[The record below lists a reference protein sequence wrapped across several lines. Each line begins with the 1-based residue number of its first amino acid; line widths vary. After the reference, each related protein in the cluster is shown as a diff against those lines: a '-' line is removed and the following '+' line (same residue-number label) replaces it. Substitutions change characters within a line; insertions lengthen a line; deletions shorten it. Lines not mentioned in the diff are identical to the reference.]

1 MKSILIAALCAV
13 TLTAQAEEAK
23 RDTIHKYTID
33 KQPVE
38 HFDGSQLEGK
48 HIAKYIIAYKEGK
61 GVVEKHHVIYTGVE
75 DVKVIKIAKDGNASG
90 SMLRGR
96 ASTETL
102 RVASNKGQLIV
113 VDGKE
118 VTEEEMLKIKSED
131 VAGVNILAPGSKAAE
146 AYGEKGHSGVILI
159 ETKTAKNLSV
169 ATNPLVVVDGKEA
182 SYEELGKIVSE
193 KIDNVTV
200 LKSGSEAANSYGE
213 KGKNG
218 VILVTTKA
226 AQKKK

>member
-75 DVKVIKIAKDGNASG
+75 AEKAFTFEGDANGPILVSKFLGP
-90 SMLRGR
+90 
-96 ASTETL
+96 
-102 RVASNKGQLIV
+102 LII
-113 VDGKE
+113 VDDKE
-118 VTEEEMLKIKSED
+118 VSEEAMALIKSED
-131 VAGVNILAPGSKAAE
+131 VASVNVFEPHSKVAKS
-146 AYGEKGHSGVILI
+146 YGEKGSKGVIMVT
-159 ETKTAKNLSV
+159 TKTGKNLSV

-182 SYEELGKIVSE
+182 SYEELGKIVPE

>member
-75 DVKVIKIAKDGNASG
+75 AEKAFTIEGDILVSKF
-90 SMLRGR
+90 L
-96 ASTETL
+96 EP
-102 RVASNKGQLIV
+102 LII
-113 VDGKE
+113 VDDKE
-118 VTEEEMLKIKSED
+118 VSEEAMALIKSED
-131 VAGVNILAPGSKAAE
+131 VASVNVFQPHSKVAKS
-146 AYGEKGHSGVILI
+146 YGEKGSKGVIMVT
-159 ETKTAKNLSV
+159 TKTAKNLSV
-169 ATNPLVVVDGKEA
+169 ATNPIVIVDGKEA
-182 SYEELGKIVSE
+182 SYEELGKIDPD
-193 KIDNVTV
+193 KIANVTV
-200 LKSGSEAANSYGE
+200 LKAGSDAAKAYGD

-226 AQKKK
+226 GGKKK

>member
-75 DVKVIKIAKDGNASG
+75 DVKVIKIAKDSNAP
-90 SMLRGR
+90 
-96 ASTETL
+96 
-102 RVASNKGQLIV
+102 VVSNKGQLIV

-169 ATNPLVVVDGKEA
+169 ATNPIVIVDGKEA
-182 SYEELGKIVSE
+182 SYEELGKIVPE

>member
-75 DVKVIKIAKDGNASG
+75 AEKAFTIEGDILVSKF
-90 SMLRGR
+90 L
-96 ASTETL
+96 EP
-102 RVASNKGQLIV
+102 LII
-113 VDGKE
+113 VDDKE
-118 VTEEEMLKIKSED
+118 VSEEAMALIKSED
-131 VAGVNILAPGSKAAE
+131 VASVNVFEPHSKVAKS
-146 AYGEKGHSGVILI
+146 YGEKGSKGVIMVT
-159 ETKTAKNLSV
+159 TKTAKNLSV

-182 SYEELGKIVSE
+182 SYEELGKCGRHADESLCASFALLLSRDLYSPYSCE
-193 KIDNVTV
+193 
-200 LKSGSEAANSYGE
+200 LHCAGACGSLCFKTWAFAFCF
-213 KGKNG
+213 
-218 VILVTTKA
+218 
-226 AQKKK
+226 

>member
-13 TLTAQAEEAK
+13 TFTAQAEVVK

-33 KQPVE
+33 KQAVE

-48 HIAKYIIAYKEGK
+48 HISKYVIAYKENGN
-61 GVVEKHHVIYTGVE
+61 VVEKHHVIYTGDE
-75 DVKVIKIAKDGNASG
+75 DVKVIKIAKDSNAS
-90 SMLRGR
+90 
-96 ASTETL
+96 
-102 RVASNKGQLIV
+102 VVSNKGQLIV

-131 VAGVNILAPGSKAAE
+131 VVSVNVLAPGSKVAE

-169 ATNPLVVVDGKEA
+169 VTNPIVIVDGKEA
-182 SYEELGKIVSE
+182 SYEELGKIDPD
-193 KIDNVTV
+193 KIANVTV
-200 LKSGSEAANSYGE
+200 LKAGSDAAKAYGD

-226 AQKKK
+226 GGKKK

>member
-75 DVKVIKIAKDGNASG
+75 AEKAFTIEGDILVSKF
-90 SMLRGR
+90 L
-96 ASTETL
+96 EP
-102 RVASNKGQLIV
+102 LII
-113 VDGKE
+113 VDDKE
-118 VTEEEMLKIKSED
+118 VSEEAMALIKSED
-131 VAGVNILAPGSKAAE
+131 VASVNVFQPHSKVAKS
-146 AYGEKGHSGVILI
+146 YGEKGSKGVIMVT
-159 ETKTAKNLSV
+159 TKTAKNLSV

-182 SYEELGKIVSE
+182 SYEELGKIDPD
-193 KIDNVTV
+193 KIANVTA
-200 LKSGSEAANSYGE
+200 LKAGSEAANSYGE

>member
-13 TLTAQAEEAK
+13 TFTAQAEEAK

-33 KQPVE
+33 KQAVE

-48 HIAKYIIAYKEGK
+48 HISKYIIAYKEGK
-61 GVVEKHHVIYTGVE
+61 GVVEKHHVIYTGDE
-75 DVKVIKIAKDGNASG
+75 DVKVIKIAKDSNAPI
-90 SMLRGR
+90 
-96 ASTETL
+96 
-102 RVASNKGQLIV
+102 VSNKGQLIV

-131 VAGVNILAPGSKAAE
+131 VVSVNVLAPGSKVAG

-169 ATNPLVVVDGKEA
+169 VTNPIVIVDGKKA
-182 SYEELGKIVSE
+182 SYEELGKIVPE

-226 AQKKK
+226 GGKKK

>member
-75 DVKVIKIAKDGNASG
+75 AEKAFTIEGDILVSKF
-90 SMLRGR
+90 L
-96 ASTETL
+96 EP
-102 RVASNKGQLIV
+102 LII
-113 VDGKE
+113 VDDKE
-118 VTEEEMLKIKSED
+118 VSEEAMALIKSED
-131 VAGVNILAPGSKAAE
+131 VASVNVFQPHSKVAKS
-146 AYGEKGHSGVILI
+146 YGEKGSKGVIMVT
-159 ETKTAKNLSV
+159 TKTAKNLSV

-182 SYEELGKIVSE
+182 SYEELGKIDPD
-193 KIDNVTV
+193 KIANVTA
-200 LKSGSEAANSYGE
+200 LKAGSDAAKAYGD
-213 KGKNG
+213 KGKKG

>member
-75 DVKVIKIAKDGNASG
+75 DVKVIKIAKDSNAP
-90 SMLRGR
+90 
-96 ASTETL
+96 
-102 RVASNKGQLIV
+102 VVSNKGQLIV

-182 SYEELGKIVSE
+182 SYEELGKIVPE